1 MKSFSRFTI
10 PFFLLVFLLMGIMPQ
25 IAANAAA
32 GNNPTKQTPTAPKQP
47 TSKTEDVQTIP
58 SVNADQVA
66 ARRRDIQTEKD
77 TLQKLKSE
85 VETTKQNRDRKLA
98 GLQNATVTETTLEQA
113 RLAMESTK
121 VNIQSILLDINHVQR
136 QAENLQ
142 SALVELQRQMNSFTG
157 NQGAQ
162 ITALQDRILLIKS
175 LLALDRTYTSLLTTH
190 LRLLQE
196 KADLAASWFQSV
208 QAVYTKQQ
216 QLRHQESLEDMKRS
230 LMLREK
236 KVQAQTLQLQ
246 QKLTTLKPD
255 DPHFAYKKDLVDK
268 QLAGMKESINIL
280 KTKITIQAMK
290 NKYDGMDLTQLHSL
304 PAATLQKNSKVLQ
317 QILDRLQ
324 PLITLTSDRLAVFQQ
339 QWTLLQK
346 QYALKNVPASVF
358 TKEKEILT
366 NLIDQLTLML
376 ADMKSLSAEVQQDL
390 TRVNKAYGENVQ
402 QSLTARQSL
411 PQDIGSWKSL
421 LQECST
427 LHMVLKK
434 IITKSTTEIQ
444 SGWVRASSNRKLLL
458 VAGILILV
466 ISSLALGRCITGQ
479 EIPSNAFNFSAKI
492 KLISLSLLRGSRP
505 AILFG
510 GTLLLAGWILQID
523 STVFHIFVLV
533 ISIFLALQII
543 NKLSYWIFAS
553 PLVPSAQRQPRLH
566 HMVNWVAAFSAFF
579 TLLVGLGNMGFFS
592 SQLQALIDRLF
603 MLLLLLVVYFFLRL
617 RTLLIS
623 SLSPEKRKNF
633 WVRLLAL
640 ASFSVPLTA
649 LSAALVGLAGYINLA
664 WFVAGQLAI
673 FLAVILIWV
682 VTHDLIKELLN
693 TWRHHLEI
701 KVQKHNIPVSLLMSP
716 LKRIFDLL
724 LFLTALWLLAWLYG
738 WGTDSTVSDFLKTW
752 LNFPLAHFGKQTI
765 TLINLVSSIFF
776 FLLFFYLSLLA
787 RQITFAWL
795 YKNVKDRGL
804 KNSLSVF
811 TQYAILVLGVL
822 IALNVIGIN
831 LTSLSVFA
839 GALGV
844 GIGFGL
850 QNIANNLISGLIL
863 LAERPVRVDDWVSV
877 GASQG
882 IISRIGLRSLVLTT
896 WDNQDII
903 IPNAQLITQPVTN
916 WTLSDTLIRTILFVG
931 VRYQD
936 DPHTAKKVIFEAIAM
951 VQEVSLERRPRVFLT
966 EFADSSINFRVHFYS
981 DLTSQHSRL
990 AVKSKVMF
998 AIWDA
1003 LKEADIGIPFPQQD
1017 IYIKEI
1023 PLGDN
1028 RETEII
1034 TGERTA
1040 AKSKPINN
1048 RQKNPGLQEK

>member
-1 MKSFSRFTI
+1 MKCLSRFTI
-10 PFFLLVFLLMGIMPQ
+10 PSLVLIILLMGSVPLIS
-25 IAANAAA
+25 ANAAA
-32 GNNPTKQTPTAPKQP
+32 GNSPIKQAPTAPKQP
-47 TSKTEDVQTIP
+47 TPKTEAVPIIP
-58 SVNADQVA
+58 SVNADQA
-66 ARRRDIQTEKD
+66 TARRRDIQTEKD
-77 TLQKLKSE
+77 ALQKLESE
-85 VETTKQNRDRKLA
+85 VETTKQNRDKELA
-98 GLQNATVTETTLEQA
+98 GLQNTAVTETTLEQA
-113 RLAMESTK
+113 RLAMESTR
-121 VNIQSILLDINHVQR
+121 VNIQSILLDINHVKQ
-136 QAENLQ
+136 QTESLQ
-142 SALVELQRQMNSFTG
+142 SALADLQHQIHSFTG
-157 NQGAQ
+157 KQDGQ
-162 ITALQDRILLIKS
+162 IAALQHRILLIKS
-175 LLALDRTYTSLLTTH
+175 LLVLDHTYASLLSTH
-190 LRLLQE
+190 LGLLRE

-230 LMLREK
+230 LLMQEK
-236 KVQAQTLQLQ
+236 KVQAQSLQLQ
-246 QKLTTLKPD
+246 QKLTTLKPG
-255 DPHFAYKKDLVDK
+255 DPHFAAKRDLIGK
-268 QLAGMKESINIL
+268 QLEGIKESINIL
-280 KTKITIQAMK
+280 KTKITLQVMK
-290 NKYDGMDLTQLHSL
+290 NKYDGMDLTQLQSL
-304 PAATLQKNSKVLQ
+304 PAATLQRDSKVLQ

-324 PLITLTSDRLAVFQQ
+324 PLITLTSDRLTVFQQ
-339 QWTLLQK
+339 QWALVQK
-346 QYALKNVPASVF
+346 QYALKNVSGSVF

-366 NLIDQLTLML
+366 DLIDQLSAML
-376 ADMKSLSAEVQQDL
+376 ADMKSFSAEVQQDL
-390 TRVNKAYGENVQ
+390 TRVNKAYGKSVQ

-411 PQDIGSWKSL
+411 PRDLGSWKNL

-427 LHMVLKK
+427 LPMVLKK
-434 IITKSTTEIQ
+434 IIAKSTTEIQ
-444 SGWVRASSNRKLLL
+444 SGWAGAGSNRKLLL
-458 VAGILILV
+458 MAGILILV
-466 ISSLALGRCITGQ
+466 IFSLALGRCITGKK
-479 EIPSNAFNFSAKI
+479 IPNNALNFSAKF

-510 GTLLLAGWILQID
+510 GTLLLAGWALQID
-523 STVFHIFVLV
+523 STIFHIFVLV
-533 ISIFLALQII
+533 VSIVLALQVI
-543 NKLSYWIFAS
+543 NKFSYWIFAS
-553 PLVPSAQRQPRLH
+553 PLVPPAQRQPRLH
-566 HMVNWVAAFSAFF
+566 HMVNWVAGFSAFF

-633 WVRLLAL
+633 WMRFLAL

-693 TWRHHLEI
+693 TWQHHLEI
-701 KVQKHNIPVSLLMSP
+701 KVQKHNVPVSLLMSP

-724 LFLTALWLLAWLYG
+724 LLLTALWFLAWLYG
-738 WGTDSTVSDFLKTW
+738 WGTGSAVSDFLKTW

-795 YKNVKDRGL
+795 YKNIKDRGL

-831 LTSLSVFA
+831 LTSLTVFA

-863 LAERPVRVDDWVSV
+863 LAERPVRVEDWVSV
-877 GASQG
+877 GTSQG

-896 WDNQDII
+896 WDNQDVI

-916 WTLSDTLIRTILFVG
+916 WTLSDTLIRTVLFVG

-936 DPHTAKKVIFEAIAM
+936 DPHTAKKVILEAIAM
-951 VQEVSLERRPRVFLT
+951 VPEVSLERRPRVFLT
-966 EFADSSINFRVHFYS
+966 EFADSSVNFRVHFYS
-981 DLTSQHSRL
+981 DLTDQHSRF

-1023 PLGDN
+1023 PPGDK

-1034 TGERTA
+1034 AGEQTA
-1040 AKSKPINN
+1040 AKSKPIDN
-1048 RQKNPGLQEK
+1048 R